1 MFPLVVAL
9 VLHQKFPIGKMLR
22 FSIALL
28 SHLLRGGFLLFCKL
42 HRYVLSVLISYA
54 KDLVCSEYYLYINY
68 KMYSTFIS
76 IITCNVSALTGSV
89 KFLPR
94 LEYFP
99 S

>member
-54 KDLVCSEYYLYINY
+54 KDLVCSEYYLYIKLQDVLDFY
-68 KMYSTFIS
+68 LHHHMQ
-76 IITCNVSALTGSV
+76 
-89 KFLPR
+89 R
-94 LEYFP
+94 LSPYWLR
-99 S
+99 